1 MPATDSATLGHG
13 RMRAFVVA
21 CVGLATAVLVAA
33 CGGRSGLIP
42 AANANTLIADLHNV
56 AAAVFKQDCTA
67 TSTGIQQAEV
77 DFNNLPPSVDAAL
90 VTQLQDGLITL
101 AADAAKQ
108 CQGSTSN
115 TGATGSTNHTG
126 STGATTTSSS
136 TASSA
141 ATTTSSTTSSAA
153 TTTSNGGTSSAA
165 TTTSTNASSSA
176 ATTTGNGDNNGH
188 SDASHHRH
196 QS

>member
-108 CQGSTSN
+108 
-115 TGATGSTNHTG
+115 
-126 STGATTTSSS
+126 
-136 TASSA
+136 
-141 ATTTSSTTSSAA
+141 
-153 TTTSNGGTSSAA
+153 
-165 TTTSTNASSSA
+165 
-176 ATTTGNGDNNGH
+176 
-188 SDASHHRH
+188 SDHCRRAVGRDRRLSLYEPAWRH
-196 QS
+196 CRRQ